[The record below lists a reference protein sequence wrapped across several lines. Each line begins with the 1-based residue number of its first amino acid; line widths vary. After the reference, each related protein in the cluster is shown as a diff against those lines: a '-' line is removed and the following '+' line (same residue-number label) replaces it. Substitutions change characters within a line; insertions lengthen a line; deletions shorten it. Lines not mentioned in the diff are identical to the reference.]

1 MDEFRENG
9 RLRGALD
16 ASLSG
21 LNGDPYLAR
30 RLIACAEKQ
39 PKAVRKRSIGLVFA
53 FVALLAAVSVAAAA
67 ALNLFEPFGQSER
80 RFAEIAPQTVIDSET
95 ASIQTERTG
104 TVTASITNAYY
115 DGESLLIGY
124 TIQGNT
130 SFEPFSPT
138 AKELT
143 HMQPT
148 DDVPDWL
155 HAKTGDSALAKAWEN
170 TKQAGMPWGVV
181 RYRVS
186 ASDHTYT
193 DEGLDLGPWTE
204 TEDASDPNVFSA
216 IRDFDALPEAAQK
229 RDSLPV
235 RIDVYQSAVWFY
247 FDGHSMY
254 TTSERM
260 NLFPMTATIEQINHD
275 SAQFMGF
282 ETINGA
288 KIRLTIQASEIRLT
302 ASVTAADG
310 ALPPISDDSWFD
322 MLLTDET
329 GYAFE
334 PESFVMPDDQTLL
347 FTFEGN
353 GQMPSSLSAVL
364 MIVGLSGETES
375 FPIAVDI
382 NG

>member
-1 MDEFRENG
+1 MD
-9 RLRGALD
+9 
-16 ASLSG
+16 
-21 LNGDPYLAR
+21 
-30 RLIACAEKQ
+30 
-39 PKAVRKRSIGLVFA
+39 
-53 FVALLAAVSVAAAA
+53 
-67 ALNLFEPFGQSER
+67 
-80 RFAEIAPQTVIDSET
+80 
-95 ASIQTERTG
+95 
-104 TVTASITNAYY
+104 
-115 DGESLLIGY
+115 
-124 TIQGNT
+124 GN
-130 SFEPFSPT
+130 
-138 AKELT
+138 
-143 HMQPT
+143 
-148 DDVPDWL
+148 
-155 HAKTGDSALAKAWEN
+155 
-170 TKQAGMPWGVV
+170 
-181 RYRVS
+181 
-186 ASDHTYT
+186 
-193 DEGLDLGPWTE
+193 
-204 TEDASDPNVFSA
+204 EDASDPNVFSA

-247 FDGHSMY
+247 FDGRSMY

-347 FTFEGN
+347 FFEGTDKCPR
-353 GQMPSSLSAVL
+353 PSAP
-364 MIVGLSGETES
+364 
-375 FPIAVDI
+375 F
-382 NG
+382 

>member
-1 MDEFRENG
+1 MDEFREND

-21 LNGDPYLAR
+21 LNGDPYLAWR
-30 RLIACAEKQ
+30 VLARAEEQ
-39 PKAVRKRSIGLVFA
+39 PKAVKKRSVGLVFA
-53 FVALLAAVSVAAAA
+53 LAALLAAVSVAAAA
-67 ALNLFEPFGQSER
+67 ALNLFEQFGQSER

-104 TVTASITNAYY
+104 TVAASIVNAYY

-138 AKELT
+138 AEEPAR
-143 HMQPT
+143 MQPT
-148 DDVPDWL
+148 DSAPAWL
-155 HAKTGDSALAKAWEN
+155 NAHTGDSALAEAWEAAQ
-170 TKQAGMPWGVV
+170 QAGTPWGVV

-186 ASDHTYT
+186 VSDHTYT

-204 TEDASDPNVFSA
+204 TEDASDPSVFSA
-216 IRDFDALPEAAQK
+216 IRDFDDLPEAAQM
-229 RDSLPV
+229 RDALSV
-235 RIDVYQSAVWFY
+235 RIDVYQSAVGFY
-247 FDGHSMY
+247 FDGRSMY
-254 TTSERM
+254 MTSERT
-260 NLFPMTATIEQINHD
+260 NLFPMTAKIDRINRN
-275 SAQFMGF
+275 SAQFMGY

-322 MLLTDET
+322 LLLTDET

-334 PESFVMPDDQTLL
+334 PESSVMPDERTLL
-347 FTFEGN
+347 FTFEGS

-364 MIVGLSGETES
+364 MIVGPSGETES

>member
-67 ALNLFEPFGQSER
+67 ALNLFEQFGQSER

-170 TKQAGMPWGVV
+170 AKQAGMPWGVA

-204 TEDASDPNVFSA
+204 TEETVVLLSKGEVDSKKIRVEFSLEDMDMSEFQDGATYTQIKDYVLEHSGLKVSNLYISQIKRKCGIGVGKNYNLPKSEDSRQPQCPPEKEKA
-216 IRDFDALPEAAQK
+216 IREAFK
-229 RDSLPV
+229 
-235 RIDVYQSAVWFY
+235 Y
-247 FDGHSMY
+247 FG
-254 TTSERM
+254 
-260 NLFPMTATIEQINHD
+260 II
-275 SAQFMGF
+275 
-282 ETINGA
+282 
-288 KIRLTIQASEIRLT
+288 
-302 ASVTAADG
+302 
-310 ALPPISDDSWFD
+310 
-322 MLLTDET
+322 
-329 GYAFE
+329 
-334 PESFVMPDDQTLL
+334 
-347 FTFEGN
+347 
-353 GQMPSSLSAVL
+353 
-364 MIVGLSGETES
+364 
-375 FPIAVDI
+375 
-382 NG
+382 